1 MPNPKPKKPL
11 VLSPHLVS
19 PKSAEVSEFE
29 FGMIVCWNAFT
40 RWLVRGTAATGLSDL
55 TFIDVVVLHQ
65 LKHRARNKKLAD
77 ICFVLNLDDTH
88 VVNYSLK
95 KLTASGLAIGEKVG
109 KEVLYRTTDAG
120 EIAIEKYRE
129 VREQCLIDNV
139 NEDMNP
145 QMAELARFLGRM
157 SGLYEQAAR
166 SASSL

>member
-1 MPNPKPKKPL
+1 MSNIKKPL

-55 TFIDVVVLHQ
+55 GFIDVIVLHQ

-77 ICFVLNLDDTH
+77 ICFVLNLDDSH

-95 KLTASGLAIGEKVG
+95 KLMASGLAVGEKAG

-120 EIAIEKYRE
+120 EAAIEKYRE
-129 VREQCLIDNV
+129 VREQCLISNV

-145 QMAELARFLGRM
+145 QMAELARLLGRI

-166 SASSL
+166 TASSL

>member
-1 MPNPKPKKPL
+1 MPHPKPKKPL

-19 PKSAEVSEFE
+19 PKSAEVSELE

-40 RWLVRGTAATGLSDL
+40 RWLVRGTAATGLNDV

-77 ICFVLNLDDTH
+77 ICFVLNMDDTH

-95 KLTASGLAIGEKVG
+95 KLTTGGLAVGEKVG

-120 EIAIEKYRE
+120 EAAIEKYRE
-129 VREQCLIDNV
+129 VREQCLIDNI

>member
-1 MPNPKPKKPL
+1 MANTKKPL

-40 RWLVRGTAATGLSDL
+40 RWLVRGTAATGHSDL

-77 ICFVLNLDDTH
+77 ICFVLNLDDSH

-95 KLTASGLAIGEKVG
+95 KLTTAGLAVGEKAG
-109 KEVLYRTTDAG
+109 KEVLYRTTEEG

-129 VREQCLIDNV
+129 VREQCLISNV
-139 NEDMNP
+139 AEDMNP

-166 SASSL
+166 SASSLS